1 MTSERPTSVSTH
13 NPATGAVLA
22 AYPIDDEGR
31 VETLAR
37 AAEGGYRAWRAEPI
51 ERRAEVIAGIAKAL
65 EERVEPL
72 ARLITV
78 EMGKTIGEARA
89 EVRKCVDLAGWCAER
104 GPAFLADERV
114 DMTRAGVEAE
124 DVYVSYLPIGTVLG
138 IMPWNFPLW
147 QALRAALPITLAGNA
162 FLLKPAPNVLGC
174 GYALREVFEAGGMP
188 LGVFDV
194 VNVGNEAVASL
205 LRDPRIAAV
214 TLTGSVGAGAAVA
227 AIAGKVVKKSLLEL
241 GGSDPFIVLADADV
255 ERAVAVGIKARFQ
268 NCGQVCLAAKRFIL
282 EAPIAEAFTARFAKA
297 AAGLVVGDPLD
308 EATAI
313 GPIARD
319 DLREGLHRQVRAT
332 VEQGAKLLTGGNK
345 REGAGFF
352 YEPTVFAAVTPGMTA
367 FDEETFGPVAAVTV
381 ARDVEEAIGLA
392 NNSAFGL
399 SGNLWTRDIPRARAI
414 ARRLETGG
422 VFINGFTA
430 SNPRTPVGGVK
441 LSGYGREL
449 SHFGVREFTNAQT
462 VWVKP

>member
-1 MTSERPTSVSTH
+1 MSAAQPSNVSTH
-13 NPATGAVLA
+13 NPATGAVLST
-22 AYPIDDEGR
+22 YPVDDETR
-31 VETLAR
+31 IEALTR
-37 AAEGGYRAWRAEPI
+37 SAEAGYRAWRAEPI
-51 ERRAEVIAGIAKAL
+51 ERRAAVMDRVATTL
-65 EERVEPL
+65 RERVEPL
-72 ARLITV
+72 ARLITS

-89 EVRKCVDLAGWCAER
+89 EVRKCADLAAWCAER
-104 GPAFLADERV
+104 GPAFLADER
-114 DMTRAGVEAE
+114 AAVEGE

-147 QALRAALPITLAGNA
+147 QALRAALPITLGGNA

-174 GYALREVFEAGGMP
+174 GYALLDVLEASGMP
-188 LGVFDV
+188 PGVFDV
-194 VNVGNEAVASL
+194 ANIGNEAVAAL
-205 LRDPRIAAV
+205 LHDVRIAAV

-227 AIAGKVVKKSLLEL
+227 SIAGKVIKKSLLEL
-241 GGSDPFIVLADADV
+241 GGSDPYIVLADADL
-255 ERAVAVGIKARFQ
+255 EQAVAVAVKARFQ

-282 EAPIAEAFTARFAKA
+282 EEPIAEAFTARFAEA
-297 AAGLVVGDPLD
+297 ATKLVVGDPLD
-308 EATAI
+308 ETTAI
-313 GPIARD
+313 GPIARA

-332 VEQGAKLLTGGNK
+332 ADQGAKLLTGGHMK
-345 REGAGFF
+345 EGPGFF
-352 YEPTVFAAVTPGMTA
+352 YEPTVFAAVKPGMTA

-399 SGNLWTRDIPRARAI
+399 SGNLWTRDVARARAI

-462 VWVKP
+462 VWVKT